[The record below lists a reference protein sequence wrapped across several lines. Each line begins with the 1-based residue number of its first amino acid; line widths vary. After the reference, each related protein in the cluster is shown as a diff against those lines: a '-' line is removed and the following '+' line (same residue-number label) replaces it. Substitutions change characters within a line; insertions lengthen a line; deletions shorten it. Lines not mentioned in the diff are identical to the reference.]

1 MNRKEWCTRY
11 SESWSSV
18 DHTWDYRSRQ
28 IQLSLKYNSNPNATV
43 RHHLMNTSEQIEYNS
58 THYEMWGFNED
69 GTFEYGKY
77 IIFVTPE
84 EHSKI
89 HAVNLSGENN
99 PMYGRR
105 HTVKSKLKMRD
116 AKIKWWTPDKK
127 AKWSLNHSGENNA
140 FYGKHHS
147 DETRQKISESQKG
160 HAVSQTTKHKISIAN
175 KGKCHINRRYS
186 PEMRSHFKDSY
197 TGRNR
202 YGENNPFYGRHH
214 TDETKQKISIANK
227 GRLSGENHP
236 LYGKHHSD
244 ETRQKMSESAK
255 NRAPMSDETKL
266 KIGNASRGRRLSN
279 QTKENIRKAK
289 EVLMGMRSRWYK
301 KYKSLGG
308 NLSWNEFQKMIPLHT
323 DELVNKSMEYTA
335 ND

>member
-1 MNRKEWCTRY
+1 MNRKEWCTRC

-58 THYEMWGFNED
+58 AHYELWGFNED

-89 HAVNLSGENN
+89 HAVNLSGKNN

-105 HTVKSKLKMRD
+105 HTVKSKLKMRN
-116 AKIKWWTPDKK
+116 ARIKWWTQDKK
-127 AKWSLNHSGENNA
+127 AQWSLNHSGENSA
-140 FYGKHHS
+140 
-147 DETRQKISESQKG
+147 
-160 HAVSQTTKHKISIAN
+160 
-175 KGKCHINRRYS
+175 
-186 PEMRSHFKDSY
+186 
-197 TGRNR
+197 
-202 YGENNPFYGRHH
+202 FYGRHH
-214 TDETKQKISIANK
+214 TDETKNKMSKSQKGHAVSQITKHKISIANK

-244 ETRQKMSESAK
+244 ETRQKMSKSAK

-266 KIGNASRGRRLSN
+266 KIGNASRGRPSAMKGKYISD

-289 EVLMGMRSRWYK
+289 KEQMGMRSKWYK

-323 DELVNKSMEYTA
+323 DELVNKSTE
-335 ND
+335 